1 MYNFKIDLK
10 DFIFKNNNI
19 TIILKLNNFETFS
32 KEKPINI

>member
-19 TIILKLNNFETFS
+19 TIILKPSNFETFS